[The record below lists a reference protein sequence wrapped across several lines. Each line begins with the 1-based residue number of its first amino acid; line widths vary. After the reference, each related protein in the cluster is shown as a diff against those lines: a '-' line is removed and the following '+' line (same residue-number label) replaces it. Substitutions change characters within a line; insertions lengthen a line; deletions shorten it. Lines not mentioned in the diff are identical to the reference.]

1 MERARERVNTCA
13 RRMRAMSSVNS
24 APAASSGI
32 APSAAALVAAR
43 RAAINPVRV
52 SVLVR
57 GQMPHNSGE

>member
-1 MERARERVNTCA
+1 MTERVNTWVW
-13 RRMRAMSSVNS
+13 RMRTMSSVKS

-52 SVLVR
+52 SALVR
-57 GQMPHNSGE
+57 GQMPQNSVE

>member
-13 RRMRAMSSVNS
+13 RRMRAISPVNS

-43 RAAINPVRV
+43 RAAITAVRV
-52 SVLVR
+52 SALVR
-57 GQMPHNSGE
+57 AQLRHNNI